1 MNEKEYCKQFTE
13 IYNQY
18 NGFYHSY
25 AVAQGFSDTVFWIL
39 YLLCKAEKSYSQ
51 NELAEELC
59 IAKQTVNSAVA
70 KLAKDGYVELI
81 SRKGLRQGKYIAL
94 TETGKARCRESVLP
108 LLNAEKRSME
118 KLGGEE
124 AAHLLKLF
132 QTRLQYLTEEVS

>member
-25 AVAQGFSDTVFWIL
+25 AAAQGFSDTVFWIL
-39 YLLCKAEKSYSQ
+39 YLLCKEERSYSQ

-70 KLAKDGYVELI
+70 KLVKDGYVELI

-94 TETGKARCRESVLP
+94 TEAGKARCCESVLP
-108 LLNAEKRSME
+108 LLNAEKKSME
-118 KLGGEE
+118 RLGGDE
-124 AAHLLKLF
+124 ALHLLKLF
-132 QTRLQYLTEEVS
+132 QMRLQYLTEEV

>member
-1 MNEKEYCKQFTE
+1 M
-13 IYNQY
+13 
-18 NGFYHSY
+18 
-25 AVAQGFSDTVFWIL
+25 
-39 YLLCKAEKSYSQ
+39 LCKAEKSYSQ

-118 KLGGEE
+118 KLGGGE
-124 AAHLLKLF
+124 AALLLKLF